1 MSSLD
6 TSITSKLRQ
15 TQDIMID
22 LRSEMAIKQLTIDS
36 MTRQINDL
44 RSDMSESQTLLK
56 TLG

>member
-1 MSSLD
+1 LD